1 MNVAAWQKYV
11 EASNAYIKKLE
22 RRLKQMNSQKQD
34 FQRRIDHLQK
44 NLKVADEVVDIV
56 GYVVLI
62 FSNPV
67 VYIQSIPRLYILINL
82 PKHNRYACFLSG
94 KKHDMK
100 KKKSTPQSR
109 KSFVTIPQLQA
120 VDSSLSANVRTV

>member
-1 MNVAAWQKYV
+1 MNVATWQKYV
-11 EASNAYIKKLE
+11 EASNAYIEKLE

-62 FSNPV
+62 SSNPV
-67 VYIQSIPRLYILINL
+67 VYIQSIPRLHSHQFVHTQQI
-82 PKHNRYACFLSG
+82 RMLSVW
-94 KKHDMK
+94 KE
-100 KKKSTPQSR
+100 T
-109 KSFVTIPQLQA
+109 
-120 VDSSLSANVRTV
+120 